1 MGEVH
6 EHDFAH
12 SRPPPI
18 LYENQGDT
26 ANSGRSIVRAPS
38 ILVEDLHPR
47 TTAPHG
53 LSHLEMD
60 WVTEGVRYLRR
71 QGPAAFM
78 TVEGYDRSEREKR
91 TLFRK
96 VKNDV
101 ALYQGREKMR
111 RVLWLEVLESEPDL
125 HSHIV
130 ATMPSEEAVMRL
142 AERMHMSASYGQ
154 NVLVQPVTDWDG
166 LTTYLLKEATPQAW
180 AKGGKSFRRVSGSHP
195 LAEGGGDRVRTSKD
209 LEAALIR
216 SGRVEPRRRTYAAR
230 SLPKPPAL
238 PKPVE
243 VAPTVNAVQ
252 LPLFGALPERRY
264 LQPADL
270 RSFRQVRG
278 YSQSEV
284 SKWAGIR
291 NRSHIA
297 NYERGHDGLSLHRQ
311 RLLKHMMD
319 AQKVAA

>member
-1 MGEVH
+1 VRFMN
-6 EHDFAH
+6 
-12 SRPPPI
+12 SI
-18 LYENQGDT
+18 LHTADNRSFSVSNQSDR
-26 ANSGRSIVRAPS
+26 ANSGLSIVRPPS
-38 ILVEDLHPR
+38 ILVRDPKPR

-60 WVTEGVRYLRR
+60 WVTEGMRYMRR
-71 QGPAAFM
+71 QGPATFI
-78 TVEGYDRSEREKR
+78 TVEGYDRPEREKR
-91 TLFRK
+91 ALFRK

-101 ALYQGREKMR
+101 ALYQGREGMR

-125 HSHIV
+125 HSHII
-130 ATMPSEEAVMRL
+130 AAMLNEEGVMRL

-166 LTTYLLKEATPQAW
+166 LATYLLKEATPQAW
-180 AKGGKSFRRVSGSHP
+180 AKGGKSFRRVAGSHP

-230 SLPKPPAL
+230 SLPMPPAQ
-238 PKPVE
+238 PKPIE
-243 VAPTVNAVQ
+243 VAPMVNAVQ

-264 LQPADL
+264 LQPSDL

-278 YSQSEV
+278 YTQAEIST
-284 SKWAGIR
+284 WAGIR
-291 NRSHIA
+291 NRSHVA
-297 NYERGHDGLSLHRQ
+297 NFERGHDGLSLQRQ
-311 RLLKHMMD
+311 RLLRHMID
-319 AQKVAA
+319 TQRVAA

>member
-1 MGEVH
+1 MN
-6 EHDFAH
+6 A
-12 SRPPPI
+12 I
-18 LYENQGDT
+18 LHTADNRSFSMANQSDK
-26 ANSGRSIVRAPS
+26 ANSGLSIVRPPS
-38 ILVEDLHPR
+38 ILVRDLHPR

-60 WVTEGVRYLRR
+60 WVTEGMRYLRR
-71 QGPAAFM
+71 HGPAAFM
-78 TVEGYDRSEREKR
+78 TVEGYDRPEREKR

-130 ATMPSEEAVMRL
+130 ATMPNEDAVMRL
-142 AERMHMSASYGQ
+142 AERVYMSASYGQ

-166 LTTYLLKEATPQAW
+166 LATYLLKEATPQAW

-230 SLPKPPAL
+230 SIPATPASPKPI
-238 PKPVE
+238 E
-243 VAPTVNAVQ
+243 IAPTVNAVQ
-252 LPLFGALPERRY
+252 LPLFGALPERQY
-264 LQPADL
+264 LQPSDL

-278 YSQSEV
+278 YTQAEISR
-284 SKWAGIR
+284 WAGIR
-291 NRSHIA
+291 NRSHVA
-297 NYERGHDGLSLHRQ
+297 NFERGHDGLSLYRQ
-311 RLLKHMMD
+311 RLLKHIMETQRM
-319 AQKVAA
+319 AA